1 MTSGKVC
8 GNIFERPK
16 KRVYGKCGIKREA
29 GGPGWTLKI
38 KQRQTNKDPE
48 RFFEKSGIKKRK
60 CVSIE
65 VRLSQKTY
73 LNKVLTRK
81 R

>member
-1 MTSGKVC
+1 MLTSGEVC
-8 GNIFERPK
+8 GNIIERPK
-16 KRVYGKCGIKREA
+16 NGVRGKCGTKAAKHEPER
-29 GGPGWTLKI
+29 TLKI

-48 RFFEKSGIKKRK
+48 RFFEKSGIKKK

-73 LNKVLTRK
+73 LDEILARDC
-81 R
+81 